1 MSTHARN
8 ESLDLATR
16 AISLAGGRVEHDSG
30 SAATRGRCSPRC
42 GRRLR
47 NDHRPRRRD
56 PSRQGTP
63 PRIPHARTP
72 HRTVIFALIVVVL
85 FSFAFDP
92 TAAESRRYGPGLL
105 WIAFLFAGSLMLN
118 PSFAREQNN
127 ETLDALRMAP
137 ISSFAILLGKILANF
152 IFMSLAELVSSRSSP
167 SSTMFRSRA
176 SSGRL
181 ILVLVLGTLG
191 LAVTG
196 TVFSAIS
203 AHARMREL
211 CCRCSCFPLLTPL
224 LIAAV
229 EATASLFAEQ
239 PALDRTWVAFLA
251 GFDIVFLTA
260 SWLLCDHFWKNDA
273 SQQ

>member
-1 MSTHARN
+1 VLTARAAAII
-8 ESLDLATR
+8 LAKELRLEFRTR
-16 AISLAGGRVEHDSG
+16 ELLTA
-30 SAATRGRCSPRC
+30 
-42 GRRLR
+42 
-47 NDHRPRRRD
+47 
-56 PSRQGTP
+56 
-63 PRIPHARTP
+63 
-72 HRTVIFALIVVVL
+72 TVIFALVVVVL

-92 TAAESRRYGPGLL
+92 TASESRRYGPGLL

-152 IFMSLAELVSSRSSP
+152 IFMSLAELILVPVFAVLYNLSL
-167 SSTMFRSRA
+167 A
-176 SSGRL
+176 GIVWRL

-191 LAVTG
+191 LTVTG

-203 AHARMREL
+203 SHARMREL
-211 CCRCSCFPLLTPL
+211 LLPLLLLPLLTPL

-229 EATASLFAEQ
+229 ESTASLFAEQ
-239 PALDRTWVAFLA
+239 PTLDRTWLAFLG

-260 SWLLCDHFWKNDA
+260 SWLLCDHLLEE
-273 SQQ
+273 